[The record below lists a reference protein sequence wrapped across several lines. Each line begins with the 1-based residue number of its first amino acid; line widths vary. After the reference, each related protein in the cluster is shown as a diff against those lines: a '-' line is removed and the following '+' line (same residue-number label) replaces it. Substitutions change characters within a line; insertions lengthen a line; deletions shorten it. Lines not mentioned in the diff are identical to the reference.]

1 MPTTR
6 FTFQGASGATL
17 SGRLD
22 QPADGSPLAYALF
35 SHCFTCSKDL
45 KAVVNISR
53 ELNRHR
59 IGVFR
64 FDFTG
69 LGESEGDFGETGFS
83 SNVDDLVAAAEFMAR
98 ELATPQVLIGHSFG
112 GAAVLQAAHRIKDVR
127 AVVTIGA
134 PYDPSHVTHLLER
147 GRDEIMSEGEAVV
160 TIAGRRF
167 RITKQFLQDLEA
179 PRVLEVIGDL
189 KRALLILHS
198 PVDTIVGIENAALI
212 YEAAKHPK
220 SFVSLDD
227 ADHLLTRE
235 RDSRYAGAVL
245 AAWASRYLDDPPVRT
260 VDQLRTD
267 SRVVALTGPSGYRT
281 EIMANCHSFLFDEPE
296 SVGGTNLG
304 PTPYD
309 LLAAALGACT
319 AMTLRMYADRKG
331 WPLEAVAV
339 GLTHRRLHAEDRDAC
354 DSGRPR
360 LD

>member
-35 SHCFTCSKDL
+35 SHRFTCSKDL

-59 IGVFR
+59 IGIFR

-179 PRVLEVIGDL
+179 PRVLM
-189 KRALLILHS
+189 
-198 PVDTIVGIENAALI
+198 
-212 YEAAKHPK
+212 PK
-220 SFVSLDD
+220 TGTLAIRGVLDSTRSTGNCTWREISTTPNGSGSWKSLTG
-227 ADHLLTRE
+227 ARYTKPLTARVATQLASVPLGE
-235 RDSRYAGAVL
+235 RD
-245 AAWASRYLDDPPVRT
+245 
-260 VDQLRTD
+260 
-267 SRVVALTGPSGYRT
+267 
-281 EIMANCHSFLFDEPE
+281 E
-296 SVGGTNLG
+296 
-304 PTPYD
+304 
-309 LLAAALGACT
+309 
-319 AMTLRMYADRKG
+319 
-331 WPLEAVAV
+331 
-339 GLTHRRLHAEDRDAC
+339 
-354 DSGRPR
+354 
-360 LD
+360 